1 MPKDCSPDTALADE
15 RLDFFRLDRAARA
28 ALLDAR
34 EVLMPALP
42 GIAAGFYR
50 RLSGVDRL
58 APMIAA
64 PGQVERLTQAQVAH
78 WGDLFAGAFN
88 DAYFA
93 RARRVGMA
101 HDRIGLEPRWY
112 VGAYAHFLDDIIA
125 LLLDRRWSRERT
137 RATLTAVLRATLLDM
152 ELAISA
158 YAQSGEATRLKLELL
173 QLTDRIETDIDQT
186 VSDVAAQAVRMVDSA
201 DRLGGIA
208 GDLHDAAAAMAE
220 AASHALSDVQAV
232 ATATEQLEAASRAI
246 AEQVAQSA
254 TVTDT
259 VARQAGDAA
268 RIVSSLSQA
277 TGRIS
282 DVVRLVQTIAAQT
295 KLLALNA
302 NIEAARAGDAGRGFA
317 VVAGEVKSLA
327 RQTEEAI
334 GTVNDQAGDI
344 RQATDATGRSV
355 DGMVRDIR
363 HVDHISAQVREAT
376 EQQRHATAEI
386 SSSALSA
393 ADQARQLAE
402 RAGGMLSHAR
412 MTGETA
418 AEVRDMAAGVN
429 DMLSGL
435 RRRVT
440 EVLRRST
447 AGDRRRSVR
456 LPLSVGFHAEFGA
469 GRVTGRTMDLSVEGC
484 LLHGVETGTFT
495 PGSSGD
501 LHLEGIGAVRASIRG
516 VSGAGVHVGFDE
528 VPQPVQQTIRQMI
541 RQRGDTGMSHGQH

>member
-1 MPKDCSPDTALADE
+1 MPKDCAPDTASVDE
-15 RLDFFRLDRAARA
+15 RLTFFRLDQSARA
-28 ALLDAR
+28 ALRDAR
-34 EVLMPALP
+34 EVLMPSLP
-42 GIAAGFYR
+42 DVAARFYR
-50 RLSGVDRL
+50 RLAGVERL
-58 APMIAA
+58 APMITAA
-64 PGQVERLTQAQVAH
+64 GQVDRLTKAQVTH
-78 WGDLFAGAFN
+78 WGDLLAGQF
-88 DAYFA
+88 DDGFFA
-93 RARRVGMA
+93 RAKRVGQA
-101 HDRIGLEPRWY
+101 HDRIGLEPRWH
-112 VGAYAHFLDDIIA
+112 VGAYAHFLDDMVA
-125 LLLDRRWSRERT
+125 LLLDKGWNKDRT
-137 RATLTAVLRATLLDM
+137 RAALTAVQRACLLDM

-173 QLTDRIETDIDQT
+173 QLTDRIETDIDHT

-208 GDLHDAAAAMAE
+208 TDLHDAAAVMAE

-254 TVTDT
+254 SVTDT

-268 RIVSSLSQA
+268 RIVSGLAQA

-282 DVVRLVQTIAAQT
+282 EVVRLVQTIAAQT

-334 GTVNDQAGDI
+334 GTVNVQAGDI

-363 HVDHISAQVREAT
+363 HVDHISAQVRDAT
-376 EQQRHATAEI
+376 AQQRQATAEI

-393 ADQARQLAE
+393 ADQARQLADQ
-402 RAGGMLSHAR
+402 AGGMLDHAR
-412 MTGETA
+412 MTGDTA
-418 AEVRDMAAGVN
+418 AEVRAMAAGVN
-429 DMLSGL
+429 DMLTAL

-440 EVLRRST
+440 EVLRQST

-456 LPLSVGFHAEFGA
+456 LPLSVGYQAEFGA
-469 GRVTGRTMDLSVEGC
+469 GRVTGRTLDLSTEGC
-484 LLHGVETGTFT
+484 LLHNVGTAMFA
-495 PGSSGD
+495 PGSRGD
-501 LHLEGIGAVRASIRG
+501 LNLDGIGAVRACVRG
-516 VSGAGVHVGFDE
+516 VSDAGIHVGFDA
-528 VPQPVQQTIRQMI
+528 VPHPVQVTIRQMI
-541 RQRGDTGMSHGQH
+541 SQRLDGYART